1 MIVHLISVVEG
12 TVKRINHLEE
22 IESLPSFVGIE
33 LSYSVGDGIVY
44 TRDIRTDSG
53 YVLLCND
60 SDEQLQEDFRRVV
73 ELQYTMFDVV
83 ITDVMTN

>member
-12 TVKRINHLEE
+12 TVSRINHLEE

-33 LSYSVGDGIVY
+33 LSYDVGDAIIR

-60 SDEQLQEDFRRVV
+60 SNEQLQEDFRRVV
-73 ELQYTMFDVV
+73 ELQYTMFE
-83 ITDVMTN
+83 VMAK